1 MRFFFLL
8 FLIFTIVSSLAEL
21 EVDGDDVSFFCLFLL
36 LNLNFTFQL
45 VLKMDSN
52 DEIKVRRARSED
64 AVKVKT
70 LYSCNFDMAT

>member
-21 EVDGDDVSFFCLFLL
+21 EVDGDD
-36 LNLNFTFQL
+36 L

-64 AVKVKT
+64 AVKGYEEPKNQARFRV
-70 LYSCNFDMAT
+70 DV